1 MSLEKDRIK
10 LNEYRT
16 IFQNGITPEDA
27 DILGAVCLNTG
38 VMLTDGAG
46 DDKEQRSVGISY
58 FQLALDVYQFLAR
71 ITSLNKYRELFYES
85 FDRLMRLAEKD
96 GNEELVL
103 QLEMRL
109 LKFAKLRDLMF
120 RTIPE

>member
-27 DILGAVCLNTG
+27 DMLGAVCLNTG

-46 DDKEQRSVGISY
+46 DDKEQRSVGIGY
-58 FQLALDVYQFLAR
+58 LQLALDVYQFLAR
-71 ITSLNKYRELFYES
+71 ITSMNKYRVLF
-85 FDRLMRLAEKD
+85 RLMPLAEED
-96 GNEELVL
+96 GDEELLL
-103 QLEMRL
+103 QLEMKL
-109 LKFAKLRDLMF
+109 LKFSKLRDLMF
-120 RTIPE
+120 RRPV